1 MSNTSPSRYPSS
13 YRDRQVRA
21 KSREVVDYHYDEQKP
36 GKPLWLLI
44 PGALVA
50 LASLALIVYL
60 VYQTYSAETLDK
72 GLGAPLIFALAPF
85 YVGGVFIFSY
95 GYELY
100 DLGKAI
106 RLTAIIVFLTF
117 AAVFMLAV
125 LFVVLGALSKG
136 KSSSSSSSRSD
147 SSSSGG
153 GSSSNR
159 GGFFGA
165 GGPIFLGNTL
175 PNITINRETVREV
188 PVAPPAP
195 EPVACAHCNRPYLPA
210 ENKFACPNCGAPM
223 AKDFPSST

>member
-1 MSNTSPSRYPSS
+1 MNNPSPSRYPSS

-44 PGALVA
+44 PGAMVA
-50 LASLALIVYL
+50 LASLVLIVFL
-60 VYQTYSAETLDK
+60 VYQTYGAETLDK
-72 GLGAPLIFALAPF
+72 GFGTPLILALAPF
-85 YVGGVFIFSY
+85 YVGGVFVFSY

-106 RLTAIIVFLTF
+106 RLTAIIVFVTL
-117 AAVFMLAV
+117 AAIFMFAV
-125 LFVVLGALSKG
+125 LLVVLGALGKGSK
-136 KSSSSSSSRSD
+136 SR

-153 GSSSNR
+153 GSPSGGASNSGGSFR
-159 GGFFGA
+159 GG
-165 GGPIFLGNTL
+165 GPLFLGNTL

-223 AKDFPSST
+223 ARETI